1 MGEGDSETQGMR
13 LLVTRRGALGIEVPP
28 PTTVPVFA
36 ADVELGVGVAVVG
49 VVLGPLDDGGSEG
62 CDVAAT
68 VGKRVGAID
77 DGGSDDGG
85 SEGCDVAATIKAGV
99 GMRVGAI
106 DSALVVGALVFGGAV
121 GALVGGAVGAP
132 VVGSNV
138 GGAT

>member
-1 MGEGDSETQGMR
+1 MR

-77 DGGSDDGG
+77 DGGS
-85 SEGCDVAATIKAGV
+85 EGCDVAATIKAGV

-106 DSALVVGALVFGGAV
+106 DGALVVGALVVGGAV

>member
-62 CDVAAT
+62 CNVAAT
-68 VGKRVGAID
+68 VGKRVGAI
-77 DGGSDDGG
+77 DDGG

>member
-36 ADVELGVGVAVVG
+36 ADDELGVGVAVVG

-62 CDVAAT
+62 CNVAAT
-68 VGKRVGAID
+68 VGKRVGAI
-77 DGGSDDGG
+77 DDGG

>member
-36 ADVELGVGVAVVG
+36 ADDELGVGVAVVG

-62 CDVAAT
+62 CNVAAT

-77 DGGSDDGG
+77 DGGS
-85 SEGCDVAATIKAGV
+85 EGCNVAATIKAGV

-121 GALVGGAVGAP
+121 GAP
-132 VVGSNV
+132 MVGSNA